1 MKIVTENEAA
11 STFRTLADMTCAS
24 HEPVFI
30 ARESGEAVV
39 LIALG
44 DYESRNDTDY
54 LLRSPANATRLMDA
68 VAAYQTK
75 QGYLEREL
83 AEP

>member
-1 MKIVTENEAA
+1 MKIVTESEAA
-11 STFRTLADMTCAS
+11 STFRALADMVCSS

-44 DYESRNDTDY
+44 DYESRNDTEY
-54 LLRSPANATRLMDA
+54 LLRSPANATRLMEA
-68 VAAYQTK
+68 VAAYETK
-75 QGYLEREL
+75 QGYQAREL
-83 AEP
+83 VEL